1 MIVTR
6 TMPLGN
12 GGRFTK
18 ECREVYV
25 VVLEM
30 QEVSARSL
38 LPLSLFSPR
47 RVLSIHY
54 SMVCRRLT
62 TFVGIDQSD
71 TSGCTLGFYPITLSS
86 DSYSLVSSSWDF

>member
-18 ECREVYV
+18 ECREVYE

-38 LPLSLFSPR
+38 LSLSLLSP
-47 RVLSIHY
+47 SSFIH
-54 SMVCRRLT
+54 
-62 TFVGIDQSD
+62 
-71 TSGCTLGFYPITLSS
+71 TLFYGM
-86 DSYSLVSSSWDF
+86 